1 MTILDDRRAAIVA
14 RARELDDI
22 YPDHICPGC
31 GADIIGWGGH
41 DGHVAG
47 PGPARWTFER
57 GAQDAGEC
65 EWTHVMLSAR
75 SLRRRVIAEAE
86 ADADAAIDDA
96 EAITTDQVA
105 FDIVDAFC
113 DGHGHAALDALH
125 LAGYRIVAT

>member
-1 MTILDDRRAAIVA
+1 MTFLADRRAAIVA

-47 PGPARWTFER
+47 IGPARWTVER
-57 GAQDAGEC
+57 GCVVDGGGC

-75 SLRRRVIAEAE
+75 SLRRRLIAEA
-86 ADADAAIDDA
+86 DRVVS
-96 EAITTDQVA
+96 T
-105 FDIVDAFC
+105 
-113 DGHGHAALDALH
+113 
-125 LAGYRIVAT
+125 